1 MFRRLNLYLKE
12 DYKYKVYIIP
22 TDLSL
27 YTIIMY
33 HTIIIL
39 YIVFFL
45 RPRSHEVG
53 QIFSSFS
60 LILVICRLVIKSA
73 IPGDAATI
81 RLLTK
86 FLHVGG

>member
-12 DYKYKVYIIP
+12 EYKVYIIP

-60 LILVICRLVIKSA
+60 LILVICRLVVIKSA